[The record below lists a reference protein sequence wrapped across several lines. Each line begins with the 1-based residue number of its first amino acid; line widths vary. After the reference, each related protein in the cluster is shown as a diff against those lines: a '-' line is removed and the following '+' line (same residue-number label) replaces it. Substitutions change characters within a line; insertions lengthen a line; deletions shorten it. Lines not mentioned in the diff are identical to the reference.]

1 MTPLPRKLREAIETG
16 ELTEQQLRELI
27 TLEAR
32 ELGFTYEE
40 AVRRARERRLP
51 HNVLGADLELLVQL
65 LPA

>member
-1 MTPLPRKLREAIETG
+1 MSPLPRKLQAAIKRG
-16 ELTEQQLRELI
+16 ELTQAQLRRLI

-32 ELGFTYEE
+32 ELGLSYEE

-51 HNVLGADLELLVQL
+51 RNVLGADLELLVQL